1 MYVIHRIFDALRSV
15 RRRIGSY
22 IYSHSFAA
30 SGRRVFVDPDG
41 YYTPRNIY
49 LGDDVNLG
57 VQPIIFAGM
66 SEIHIG
72 NGVMF
77 GPRVMI
83 FGGGHETRIVG
94 KRMFDV
100 EEKLPG
106 IDLGVRIED
115 DVWVGAGAI
124 ILRGVVIGRGSV
136 IGAGSVVTRS
146 VPEYS
151 IAVGNPARVVKARFS
166 DDDLAVHKKL
176 LDAAGR

>member
-1 MYVIHRIFDALRSV
+1 MPYDVRVYRGDTSLSLNRTQDALNDLDS
-15 RRRIGSY
+15 
-22 IYSHSFAA
+22 
-30 SGRRVFVDPDG
+30 
-41 YYTPRNIY
+41 
-49 LGDDVNLG
+49 
-57 VQPIIFAGM
+57 
-66 SEIHIG
+66 
-72 NGVMF
+72 
-77 GPRVMI
+77 
-83 FGGGHETRIVG
+83 RIVDG
-94 KRMFDV
+94 
-100 EEKLPG
+100 G

-166 DDDLAVHKKL
+166 DDDLAVHKEL

>member
-1 MYVIHRIFDALRSV
+1 MLAFFYNGFRSV
-15 RRRIGSY
+15 RRRLFGALIRS
-22 IYSHSFAA
+22 SFGAC
-30 SGRRVFVDPDG
+30 GKRVFIDPDG
-41 YYTPRNIY
+41 YYSVRNIY

-57 VQPIIFAGM
+57 VQPIIFAER
-66 SEIHIG
+66 SDVHIG
-72 NGVMF
+72 SGVMF

-83 FGGGHETRIVG
+83 FGGGHETSFIG
-94 KRMFDV
+94 KRMIDV
-100 EEKLPG
+100 QEKSPG
-106 IDLGVRIED
+106 TDRGVCIED
-115 DVWVGAGAI
+115 DVWIGAGAI

-166 DDDLAVHKKL
+166 DDDLAVHKEL